1 MAAATAAE
9 AKAKGNA
16 ALAAGKFEEA
26 EAFYTEVRLLVPRR
40 AAEGR
45 AGG

>member
-1 MAAATAAE
+1 MAASAAE

-16 ALAAGKFEEA
+16 ALAAGKFDEA
-26 EAFYTEVRLLVPRR
+26 EAFYTEVRLVLVARR